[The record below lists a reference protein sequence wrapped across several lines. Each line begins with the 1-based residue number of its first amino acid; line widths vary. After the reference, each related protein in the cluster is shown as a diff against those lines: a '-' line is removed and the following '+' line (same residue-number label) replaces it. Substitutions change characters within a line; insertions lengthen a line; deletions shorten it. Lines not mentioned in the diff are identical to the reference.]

1 MKALASNAKLSSGE
15 HFATVNRIEFQYFVS
30 GSGPLLVV
38 QAPGW
43 GIGSEY
49 LRNGLVPLE
58 TDFTFVTY
66 DTRGSGYSSRPQNE
80 SRMSTS
86 DMVDDLEGLRAYS
99 GSANYDGIGS
109 LARRRDRPRLRDR
122 YPKRVT
128 KLILVDSNIQDFDD
142 RKIIQQQL
150 EARRG
155 DKRFEAAVSW
165 EMADTRSNTDEEF
178 AASVQRGR
186 PLYFYDPDMGMP
198 LLAKTAPSLP
208 SIWARHTNSAADEK
222 SPIKEDSVMN
232 QVHAKTLIL
241 VGEDDW
247 ICPPVIAER
256 IHSAI
261 RGSTIRIFP
270 HCGHFPWIEAA
281 PTFSSRS
288 NFFFGNNKKLWWV
301 PSVALPGSTLEIS
314 ASHNSSVIFPSSSCR
329 QARLMRPRTCTKRC
343 CDRSRSALQGAQ
355 DHVIVVTQF
364 CKACHN
370 SQNPSAPRLERD
382 RPRSSDDRI
391 LTDRISFGR
400 SNQWHFD

>member
-1 MKALASNAKLSSGE
+1 MTQRRFATRSKTFLIFVLSGLCFLAVAQMKALASNAKLSSGE
-15 HFATVNRIEFQYFVS
+15 HFATVNGIEFQYFVS

-66 DTRGSGYSSRPQNE
+66 DTRGSGHSSRPQNE

-86 DMVDDLEGLRAYS
+86 DMVDDLEGLRAYWGLPTMMVLGHS
-99 GSANYDGIGS
+99 HGGAIALGYAI
-109 LARRRDRPRLRDR
+109 R

-178 AASVQRGR
+178 AASVQRGL
-186 PLYFYDPDMGMP
+186 PLYFYDPDVGMP

-281 PTFSSRS
+281 P
-288 NFFFGNNKKLWWV
+288 NFFEQVKLF
-301 PSVALPGSTLEIS
+301 L
-314 ASHNSSVIFPSSSCR
+314 R
-329 QARLMRPRTCTKRC
+329 K
-343 CDRSRSALQGAQ
+343 
-355 DHVIVVTQF
+355 
-364 CKACHN
+364 
-370 SQNPSAPRLERD
+370 
-382 RPRSSDDRI
+382 
-391 LTDRISFGR
+391 
-400 SNQWHFD
+400 